1 MRHRRAGRRLNRSSG
16 QRKALFRNLTVE
28 LFDHEVIH
36 TTDAKAKAIRPQA
49 EKLISL
55 AKRGVLGNR
64 VHAQRLAMARL
75 NNEVVVRK
83 LFNEIAPRYASS
95 ARRLR
100 AYHPTGTPQ
109 GRWRRDGPNRVGR
122 GVDRREWRVES
133 GEWRG
138 RNPG

>member
-36 TTDAKAKAIRPQA
+36 TTDAKAKAIRQQS

-83 LFNEIAPRYASS
+83 LFNEIAPRYAT
-95 ARRLR
+95 RPGGYVRITRLGPR
-100 AYHPTGTPQ
+100 KG
-109 GRWRRDGPNRVGR
+109 DGAEMVQI
-122 GVDRREWRVES
+122 ELVE
-133 GEWRG
+133 E
-138 RNPG
+138 

>member
-1 MRHRRAGRRLNRSSG
+1 MRHRRSGRRLNRSSG
-16 QRKALFRNLTVE
+16 ERKALFRNLTIE

-75 NNEVVVRK
+75 NNAVVVKK
-83 LFNEIAPRYASS
+83 LFNEIAPRYAS
-95 ARRLR
+95 RPGGYVRITRLGPR
-100 AYHPTGTPQ
+100 KG
-109 GRWRRDGPNRVGR
+109 DGAEMVQI
-122 GVDRREWRVES
+122 ELVE
-133 GEWRG
+133 E
-138 RNPG
+138 

>member
-1 MRHRRAGRRLNRSSG
+1 
-16 QRKALFRNLTVE
+16 LFRNLTVE

-83 LFNEIAPRYASS
+83 LFNEIAPRYAT
-95 ARRLR
+95 RPGGYVRITRLGPR
-100 AYHPTGTPQ
+100 KG
-109 GRWRRDGPNRVGR
+109 DGAEMVQI
-122 GVDRREWRVES
+122 ELVE
-133 GEWRG
+133 E
-138 RNPG
+138 

>member
-1 MRHRRAGRRLNRSSG
+1 MRHRRSGRRLNRSSG

-75 NNEVVVRK
+75 DNAVVVKK
-83 LFNEIAPRYASS
+83 LFNEIAPRYAS
-95 ARRLR
+95 RPGGYVRITRLGPR
-100 AYHPTGTPQ
+100 KG
-109 GRWRRDGPNRVGR
+109 DGAEMVQI
-122 GVDRREWRVES
+122 ELVE
-133 GEWRG
+133 E
-138 RNPG
+138 

>member
-1 MRHRRAGRRLNRSSG
+1 MRHRRAGRRLNLSSG

-83 LFNEIAPRYASS
+83 LFNEIAPRYAS
-95 ARRLR
+95 RPGGYVRITRLGPR
-100 AYHPTGTPQ
+100 KG
-109 GRWRRDGPNRVGR
+109 DGAEMVQI
-122 GVDRREWRVES
+122 ELVE
-133 GEWRG
+133 E
-138 RNPG
+138 

>member
-1 MRHRRAGRRLNRSSG
+1 MRHRRAGRQLNRSSG
-16 QRKALFRNLTVE
+16 ERKALFRNLTIE

-75 NNEVVVRK
+75 NNAVVVKK
-83 LFNEIAPRYASS
+83 LFNEIAPRYAS
-95 ARRLR
+95 RPGGYVRITRLGPR
-100 AYHPTGTPQ
+100 KG
-109 GRWRRDGPNRVGR
+109 DGAEMVQI
-122 GVDRREWRVES
+122 ELVE
-133 GEWRG
+133 E
-138 RNPG
+138 

>member
-16 QRKALFRNLTVE
+16 ERKALFRNLTIE

-75 NNEVVVRK
+75 NNAVVVKK
-83 LFNEIAPRYASS
+83 LFNEIAPRYAS
-95 ARRLR
+95 RPGGYVRITRLGPR
-100 AYHPTGTPQ
+100 KG
-109 GRWRRDGPNRVGR
+109 DGAEMVQI
-122 GVDRREWRVES
+122 ELVE
-133 GEWRG
+133 E
-138 RNPG
+138 

>member
-1 MRHRRAGRRLNRSSG
+1 MRHRRAGRQLNLSSG
-16 QRKALFRNLTVE
+16 QRKALFRNLTIE

-75 NNEVVVRK
+75 DNAIVVKK
-83 LFNEIAPRYASS
+83 LFNEIAPRYAS
-95 ARRLR
+95 RPGGYVRITRLGPR
-100 AYHPTGTPQ
+100 KG
-109 GRWRRDGPNRVGR
+109 DGAEMVQI
-122 GVDRREWRVES
+122 ELVE
-133 GEWRG
+133 E
-138 RNPG
+138 

>member
-75 NNEVVVRK
+75 NNAVVVKK
-83 LFNEIAPRYASS
+83 LFNEIAPRYAS
-95 ARRLR
+95 RPGGYVRITRLGPR
-100 AYHPTGTPQ
+100 KG
-109 GRWRRDGPNRVGR
+109 DGAEMVQI
-122 GVDRREWRVES
+122 ELVE
-133 GEWRG
+133 E
-138 RNPG
+138 